1 MHVSMSRP
9 EAVEAIAVDQA
20 VSLLREL
27 VRVNTV
33 NPPGNET
40 FAQELLATPLRDAGF
55 EVELVGP
62 DPERLNLV
70 ARLPGGAPGPVLGLL
85 SHVDTVT
92 ADPRGWAHDPWSG
105 ALAEGCVWG
114 RGALD
119 MKSQTAAEVVAA
131 CSLAREGWRPA
142 RGDLVVISVADEEVG
157 GTGAEWVCAERPDL
171 VRCDF
176 LVNEGAGA
184 AFPLDGERVYDVSVA
199 EKGVFQFTLLTDGVA
214 GHASVPD
221 IGDNA
226 LFKLAPLL
234 DALAARRPG
243 WDVTPPAR
251 AMLAGL
257 GVEDGGD
264 PATALAALEQRAPAL
279 VPLVDAALRV
289 TLAPTMVEG
298 SSAMNVIPD
307 EARLHVDCRTP
318 PGMREPEVRGRIE
331 DVLGPN
337 GYRLEFDECVVG
349 TGSPADSELMEAL
362 RAWVEASDPGAR
374 CLPTICT
381 GFTDSRTFRTAFP
394 DCVAYGFF
402 PQRHMSLEL
411 LDELVHARNERI
423 DVRDLTLAVD
433 CYRFLARTLLG

>member
-1 MHVSMSRP
+1 MRAGMLQP
-9 EAVEAIAVDQA
+9 DAAEASATDDAVA
-20 VSLLREL
+20 LLREL
-27 VRVNTV
+27 VRLNTV

-40 FAQELLATPLRDAGF
+40 LAQELLAAPLRDAGF
-55 EVELVGP
+55 EVELVGS

-70 ARLPGGAPGPVLGLL
+70 ARLSGRSPGPVLGLL

-92 ADPRGWAHDPWSG
+92 ADPRGWAHDPWSA

-171 VRCDF
+171 VRCDY
-176 LVNEGAGA
+176 LINEGAGA
-184 AFPLDGERVYDVSVA
+184 AFPVGDDRAYDVSVA
-199 EKGVFQFTLLTDGVA
+199 EKGVFRFTLFTDGVA
-214 GHASVPD
+214 GHASVPA

-234 DALAARRPG
+234 DALAARRPD

-257 GVEDGGD
+257 GIEDGGD
-264 PATALAALEQRAPAL
+264 PAKAVAALEHHAPAL